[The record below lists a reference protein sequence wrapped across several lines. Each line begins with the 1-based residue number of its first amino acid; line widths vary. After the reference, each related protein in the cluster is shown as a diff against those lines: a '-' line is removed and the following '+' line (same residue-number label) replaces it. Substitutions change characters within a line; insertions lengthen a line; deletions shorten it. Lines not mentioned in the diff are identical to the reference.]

1 VPSVAVQAFLLS
13 WRAGAPLWL
22 QCSGFSLWWLLLLL
36 NTGSRA
42 GRLSLAAGLIVVAR
56 GLRCS
61 SVCGI
66 LLDQRSNSCL
76 LPWQADSD
84 SLPLSHQGSPS
95 LFFFN
100 FFPCTFPTV
109 LMYITGQLAYF
120 PSLAVYLLL
129 FSDLSFTLYP
139 LPEYRT
145 FFLLKFQSLS
155 CSNSN
160 TFISTLRII
169 CFLRQLLIF
178 VSSPPCQITDPLK
191 TRIIV
196 Y

>member
-1 VPSVAVQAFLLS
+1 M
-13 WRAGAPLWL
+13 
-22 QCSGFSLWWLLLLL
+22 
-36 NTGSRA
+36 
-42 GRLSLAAGLIVVAR
+42 GLIVVAH
-56 GLRCS
+56 GLRSS

-66 LLDQRSNSCL
+66 LLDQRSNSCP
-76 LPWQADSD
+76 LPWQADLD

-95 LFFFN
+95 LFLFN

-120 PSLAVYLLL
+120 PSLAVYLFL

-169 CFLRQLLIF
+169 CFLRQLLLF
-178 VSSPPCQITDPLK
+178 VSSPPCQMIDPLK

>member
-1 VPSVAVQAFLLS
+1 MWDPFGPGIKLMSPAL
-13 WRAGAPLWL
+13 
-22 QCSGFSLWWLLLLL
+22 
-36 NTGSRA
+36 A
-42 GRLSLAAGLIVVAR
+42 GRFGFFTTEPP
-56 GLRCS
+56 GK
-61 SVCGI
+61 
-66 LLDQRSNSCL
+66 
-76 LPWQADSD
+76 
-84 SLPLSHQGSPS
+84 PLF
-95 LFFFN
+95 LFN
-100 FFPCTFPTV
+100 FFPYTFPTV

-120 PSLAVYLLL
+120 PSLAVYLFL

-160 TFISTLRII
+160 TFISILRII

-178 VSSPPCQITDPLK
+178 VSSPPCQIIDPLK
-191 TRIIV
+191 TQIIV